1 MHQKLNSSCLYSIF
15 DVLNKINDQDEHFK
29 VQIFL
34 KARWYMICAAELI
47 VKTEFTYSCRVWAKL
62 SEAESFHIWQ
72 LLSWSWSEMVI
83 FPPWLNQEDCSKKRD
98 QWEEEPESVMSLSYL
113 QSKSGAAVS
122 VQHHNSE
129 TWSKKC
135 SWFGYFTDIITDYLD
150 NTQHESAEQTNKTKS
165 NKVNCFEGKVHV
177 VNDILRKSHLWPLPW
192 QDELLLL

>member
-1 MHQKLNSSCLYSIF
+1 ML
-15 DVLNKINDQDEHFK
+15 INDQDEHFK

-34 KARWYMICAAELI
+34 KARWYMFCAAELI
-47 VKTEFTYSCRVWAKL
+47 VKTEFTYSCWVWAKL

-72 LLSWSWSEMVI
+72 LLSWSWSGMVI

-113 QSKSGAAVS
+113 QSKSGAAAVS
-122 VQHHNSE
+122 VQHHNSESE